1 MNSKGNKESNYKELY
16 NLSIVIDMCRGNQD
30 LVLQLIKVFI
40 QEISKSVEQL
50 IAASEEVNIVKIKE
64 EIHKVKPTLT
74 YFGTGEIRNEL
85 LNLESLVRRNSSA
98 YELVEII
105 YAINRITKLTVTKMK
120 KDFSISNN

>member
-1 MNSKGNKESNYKELY
+1 MNNKGSIDSNYKELY
-16 NLSIVIDMCRGNQD
+16 NLTMVIEMCRGNQD

-50 IAASEEVNIVKIKE
+50 IVASEEVNIGKIKE

-85 LNLESLVRRNSSA
+85 LNLESLVRRNSPV
-98 YELVEII
+98 YELVESI
-105 YAINRITKLTVTKMK
+105 YAINRITKLSVTKIK

>member
-1 MNSKGNKESNYKELY
+1 MNNKGNIDSNYKELY
-16 NLSIVIDMCRGNQD
+16 NLTMVIEMCRGNQD

-50 IAASEEVNIVKIKE
+50 NVASEEANIVKIKE

-85 LNLESLVRRNSSA
+85 LNLESLVRRNSPV
-98 YELVEII
+98 YELVESI
-105 YAINRITKLTVTKMK
+105 YAINRITKITVTKMK